1 MTASA
6 SGSDKANTASEVADN
21 YRVPTERLGR
31 QLANILSAWGM
42 PREQIDITVR
52 LMLEAD
58 LRGVDSHGVYMLPLY
73 DELRRDGKLN
83 VAADVRVLRE
93 SPVTALIDA
102 GGGLGHYPS
111 HMAMTMAVD
120 KCRATGVG
128 VTTVRNSTH
137 YGAAGVYALMAVEQG
152 FIGISTSSV
161 FRPGVVP
168 TFGARPMLGTNPIA
182 FAAPT
187 KRNAPFCLDM
197 ATSTVAVGKLKLALL
212 RGTSIPPGWATDDHG
227 DPVTDPELGLAYRY
241 LTPLG
246 GIPAMSSHKGYGLGA
261 MVEILSTMLSG
272 GFYAPTR
279 AQHHADAPYYNVGHF
294 FMALDPRAFR
304 EEGEFEQDLDDMID
318 ALHATPCTDPAQ
330 PVLVAGEPEER
341 AYAERVRNGIPVSPG
356 LCKILRD
363 IATAC
368 GAEYLLRDVI

>member
-1 MTASA
+1 MATPT
-6 SGSDKANTASEVADN
+6 SGSGKAPAPSEDGNAC
-21 YRVPTERLGR
+21 RVPAKRLGR
-31 QLANILSAWGM
+31 QLDGILSAWGM
-42 PREQIDITVR
+42 PREQIDTTVR
-52 LMLEAD
+52 MMLEAD

-83 VAADVRVLRE
+83 TAADVRVRRQ
-93 SPVTALIDA
+93 SPVTALIDG

-111 HMAMTMAVD
+111 HMAMTLAID

-128 VTTVRNSTH
+128 VTAVRNSTH
-137 YGAAGVYALMAVEQG
+137 YGAAGVYALMAVEHG
-152 FIGISTSSV
+152 FVGISTSSV

-182 FAAPT
+182 FAAPA

-212 RGTSIPPGWATDDHG
+212 RGTSIPAGWATDDHG
-227 DPVTDPELGLAYRY
+227 EPVTDPELGLAHRY

-246 GIPAMSSHKGYGLGA
+246 GMPAMSSHKGYGLGA
-261 MVEILSTMLSG
+261 MVEILSTMLPG

-279 AQHHADAPYYNVGHF
+279 ARRHADAPHYNVGHF

-304 EEGEFEQDLDDMID
+304 DEGEFEQDLDDMID
-318 ALHATPCTDPAQ
+318 ALHATQRADPEQ
-330 PVLVAGEPEER
+330 PVLVAGEPEQR
-341 AYAERVRNGIPVSPG
+341 AYAERMRNGIPVPPG
-356 LCKILRD
+356 LAKIVRD
-363 IATAC
+363 VAAAC
-368 GAEYLLRDVI
+368 GAEFLLEDAT